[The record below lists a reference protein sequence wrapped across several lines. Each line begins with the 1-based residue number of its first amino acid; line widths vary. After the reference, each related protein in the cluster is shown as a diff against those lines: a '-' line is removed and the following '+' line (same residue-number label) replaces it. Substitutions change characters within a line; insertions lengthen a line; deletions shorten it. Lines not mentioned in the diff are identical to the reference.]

1 VESDFGKAIDKCLE
15 ELPCAAAAQQN
26 HAEGDGGNSIQLND
40 TEGDGANGMD
50 KPTEKLPLFDA
61 NAAAAQWNHVQ
72 ANGGNSIKVN
82 NKEVV
87 GVIVMDKSLEELP
100 FFDADKQH
108 HFEGDGTNRMDKHV
122 EELPFYDASDEPN
135 DAEGDIVSTMDNN
148 MQVSLPDAAEQIRT
162 EGDNES
168 NMGMEKSPY
177 PDPARNCDDTHDEQ
191 TEALVCSV
199 CGCTPCEWNE
209 YGLYVINLM
218 THAFDHTNLL
228 INGRL
233 IDPVLHSIVGGK
245 VARRVAYK
253 CFQYEKSGSI
263 SVGKSLPIP
272 KCVLHQICILYP

>member
-1 VESDFGKAIDKCLE
+1 
-15 ELPCAAAAQQN
+15 
-26 HAEGDGGNSIQLND
+26 
-40 TEGDGANGMD
+40 
-50 KPTEKLPLFDA
+50 
-61 NAAAAQWNHVQ
+61 
-72 ANGGNSIKVN
+72 VN
-82 NKEVV
+82 KKEVE

-100 FFDADKQH
+100 FFDANEQR
-108 HFEGDGTNRMDKHV
+108 HFEGDGANGMDKHA
-122 EELPFYDASDEPN
+122 EELPFYDALDEPN